1 MTAHQPEAQLETASS
16 TYSDVVS
23 SSPEDLLDDECYM
36 DTLKLCAR
44 PSRSEVPGGL
54 GTSTVYGSDDKH
66 MPPESPP
73 PLPLKSARI
82 AVKAKPY
89 KSTPQLPITP
99 EVSPPESTVIP
110 PQLPPRKPKIP
121 ETPDESIIPQPR
133 PCARPPKSTIIPPPP
148 PLPPNSLSNNV
159 PLPPP
164 PSLPRPKRVA
174 RKNVATKRRSS
185 GQVLHDDQK
194 SQAAEQGN

>member
-23 SSPEDLLDDECYM
+23 SSPKELLDDECYM
-36 DTLKLCAR
+36 DTWKLCAR
-44 PSRSEVPGGL
+44 PSRSEVTGGL

-89 KSTPQLPITP
+89 TSTPQLPITP
-99 EVSPPESTVIP
+99 EVSPPQSTVIP

-121 ETPDESIIPQPR
+121 ETPDESIIISSL
-133 PCARPPKSTIIPPPP
+133 KSGSA
-148 PLPPNSLSNNV
+148 L
-159 PLPPP
+159 
-164 PSLPRPKRVA
+164 RVA
-174 RKNVATKRRSS
+174 RKKLATKRRSS
-185 GQVLHDDQK
+185 GPFLHDNQK